1 MIRILPNSKL
11 TKEALHQIYQ
21 TSPYGIGGHF
31 LIVLIF
37 GFLFLDIL
45 PTPILIVYLGIHIL
59 ILLLRTYTVWKY
71 NKIKPDIDNTD
82 ILQRSYYYYI
92 LGVFATGLTWGLSFL
107 LFHYDV
113 PTEYS
118 FFVYAIL
125 VGLAGAGIVTIGNI
139 LSIYLAFMLPM
150 LGTFAVWSFFQ
161 ESKLNMVATVLLL
174 GMMIFYYFTAR
185 RYSLHFAKAVKEKEN
200 AIKAKYEIIQRL
212 STASELKDNETGMH
226 ITRMSQYAYLLALEC
241 GLRSSMAQD
250 ILYASAMHD
259 VGKIGI
265 PDHILLKEAKLNDEE
280 WAIMQNHT
288 YIGKKLLEG
297 SETALIKLSESI
309 AYTHHEKYDGTGY
322 PRGLKGDDIPIGG
335 RITAICD
342 VFDALVSK
350 RPYKEGWTND
360 DAFSFIQEKAGIY
373 FDPELVV
380 HFINIKPK
388 IVEFQRTHQD

>member
-1 MIRILPNSKL
+1 MTSVTMQNKPTR
-11 TKEALHQIYQ
+11 EALDQIYQ

-45 PTPILIVYLGIHIL
+45 PTHILIVYLSIHIL

-71 NKIKPDIDNTD
+71 NKIKTDIDNTD
-82 ILQRSYYYYI
+82 MLRRSYYYYI

-107 LFHYDV
+107 LFYYDV

-150 LGTFAVWSFFQ
+150 LGSFTVWSFFQ
-161 ESKLNMVATVLLL
+161 ESKINMVATVLLL
-174 GMMIFYYFTAR
+174 GMMLFYYFTAR
-185 RYSLHFAKAVKEKEN
+185 RYSLHFAKAIIEKER
-200 AIKAKYEIIQRL
+200 AINAKYEIIQRL

-226 ITRMSQYAYLLALEC
+226 ITRMSHYAYFLALES
-241 GLRSSMAQD
+241 GQSTKFSQD

-265 PDHILLKEAKLNDEE
+265 PDHILLKEGRLDDNEF
-280 WAIMQNHT
+280 AIMQSHT
-288 YIGKKLLEG
+288 HIGKELLGG
-297 SETALIKLSESI
+297 SESELIKLSESI

-322 PRGLKGDDIPIGG
+322 PRGLKGKDIPIGG

-350 RPYKEGWTND
+350 RPYKEGWSND
-360 DAFSFIQEKAGIY
+360 DAFSFIQEKSDIY
-373 FDPELVV
+373 FDPELVT

-388 IVEFQRTHQD
+388 IIQFQRTHQD